1 MFKRDSDTCLT
12 EFKYWIKVGMKDS
25 KAGLKIFH
33 KKKLSKSIRG
43 LSIYVI
49 FLGI

>member
-25 KAGLKIFH
+25 KADLKIFH
-33 KKKLSKSIRG
+33 KKHYLSQYG
-43 LSIYVI
+43 VYP
-49 FLGI
+49 FM